1 MSRTSMRPVGT
12 AMLIAALVGCAL
24 GGCAQPVAR
33 TLPAD
38 VSADLPAKLP
48 AARETYAQLAEV
60 LDTHLRRDVLA
71 HWFPRC
77 MDEAGGFHQCFA
89 RDWTPKPEPYRF
101 LVYQARQTW
110 TAARVMQYD
119 PALAPEYRRYV
130 AHGLAYLRGVMADPE
145 DGGLYFRVGTDGKVS
160 EKFGTQKH
168 AYGLSFVIYAGATAY
183 EATGDEGAL
192 ALASETFAWFD
203 AHAHDDANGGYFEAL
218 SRAGHPLRTTLEG
231 DGRDAIG
238 TPLGYKSM
246 NAHIH
251 LLEAVTALY
260 RAWPE
265 PAVRARL
272 EELLALV
279 RDRIQVPPGALNYYF
294 TPDWRP
300 VPMHDSF
307 GHDIETA
314 YLMVEA
320 SAALGRPDDPGTWQV
335 ARAIVDHALDWGWD
349 KQHGGFYYSGQAFAQ
364 AFERFKSWWT
374 QAEGLNVLLLMHE
387 RYGGQTDRYWRAF
400 RKQLRFIWDHQ
411 VDHAHGGWYARVSE
425 DGTSLV
431 SGPDKANP
439 WKAAYHNVRAL
450 VETVERLRR
459 LAGQEAK
466 KETE

>member
-1 MSRTSMRPVGT
+1 MTRT
-12 AMLIAALVGCAL
+12 AMQRWAGAVLAAAVLAMGL
-24 GGCAQPVAR
+24 GGCATPIERSVPPD
-33 TLPAD
+33 LPAD
-38 VSADLPAKLP
+38 P
-48 AARETYAQLAEV
+48 AASPETQARLAEV
-60 LDTHLRRDVLA
+60 LDAHLRRDVLA

-77 MDEAGGFHQCFA
+77 VDEQRGGFHQCFA
-89 RDWTPKPEPYRF
+89 RDWTPQPEPYRF

-119 PALAPEYRRYV
+119 PALAKEYRPYV
-130 AHGLAYLRGVMADPE
+130 DHGLAYLRDVMTDSE
-145 DGGLYFRVGTDGKVS
+145 HGGLYMRVSTDGKVT
-160 EKFGTQKH
+160 KDLGTAKH

-183 EATGDEGAL
+183 AATGDEKAL
-192 ALASETFAWFD
+192 ALAMDTFRWFD
-203 AHAHDDANGGYFEAL
+203 THAHDDAHGGYYEAL
-218 SRAGHPLRTTLEG
+218 SREGHPVRTTLQG
-231 DGRDAIG
+231 KGGRDAIG

-246 NAHIH
+246 NGHIH

-260 RAWPE
+260 HAKPDE
-265 PAVRARL
+265 AVRVRL
-272 EELLALV
+272 EELLAVV

-294 TPDWRP
+294 TPDWRA

-320 SAALGRPDDPGTWQV
+320 SAALGRPDDPATWRV
-335 ARAIVDHALDWGWD
+335 ARAIVDHALAWGWD
-349 KQHGGFYYSGQAFAQ
+349 SEHGGFYYSGQAFAG

-387 RYGGQTDRYWRAF
+387 RYGHETDRYWKAF
-400 RKQLRFIWDHQ
+400 RRQLDFIWQHQ
-411 VDHAHGGWYARVSE
+411 VDHSCGGWYTRVSE

-431 SGPDKANP
+431 AGPEKGSP

-459 LAGQEAK
+459 LAGQEET

>member
-1 MSRTSMRPVGT
+1 MRRMAMRRTGGSV
-12 AMLIAALVGCAL
+12 LAAAVLATVL
-24 GGCAQPVAR
+24 GGCARAAERAVPPA
-33 TLPAD
+33 LPAD
-38 VSADLPAKLP
+38 LPP
-48 AARETYAQLAEV
+48 TPETYTRLAGL

-71 HWFPRC
+71 HWYPRC
-77 MDEAGGFHQCFA
+77 VDEAGGFHQCFA

-119 PALAPEYRRYV
+119 PSLANEYRPYV
-130 AHGLAYLRGVMADPE
+130 AHGLAYLRDVMTDPAR
-145 DGGLYFRVGTDGKVS
+145 GGPYMRVGTDGKVS
-160 EKFGTQKH
+160 EELGTDKH

-183 EATGDEGAL
+183 AATGDEKAL
-192 ALASETFAWFD
+192 ALATDTFRWFD

-218 SRAGHPLRTTLEG
+218 SRDGRPLATAPG
-231 DGRDAIG
+231 VDGRDSIG

-251 LLEAVTALY
+251 LLEAVTALCH
-260 RAWPE
+260 AKPDE
-265 PAVRARL
+265 AVRRRL
-272 EELLALV
+272 EELLVVV

-294 TPDWRP
+294 TPDWRA

-320 SAALGRPDDPGTWQV
+320 SAVLGRPDDPDTWRV
-335 ARAIVDHALDWGWD
+335 ARAIVDHALEWGWD
-349 KQHGGFYYSGQAFAQ
+349 KKHGGFYYSGQAFAE

-387 RYGGQTDRYWRAF
+387 RYGSETGRYWDAF
-400 RKQLRFIWDHQ
+400 RKQLQFIWDHQ
-411 VDHAHGGWYARVSE
+411 VDHEHGGWYTRVSE

-431 SGPDKANP
+431 SGPDKASP

-450 VETVERLRR
+450 VETVERLHR
-459 LAGQEAK
+459 LAGQK
-466 KETE
+466 KVKETE